1 MASWIIHLRVAE
13 SILNQLPIDIKTT
26 EFIVG
31 NIAPDSGVPNEDWS
45 QFYPDTNIS
54 HFKRKTVDGKKEVD
68 LDHFV
73 LNHLNKEKL
82 NSYNR
87 REISFFLGYYSH
99 LMTDILWVRNIYDP
113 CCEKHFDEYTTD
125 NVAFTWKIK
134 EDWYDLDFK
143 FLRDNPS
150 FSAFEIYRN
159 AVGFENEFLDIFSHD
174 AFDNR
179 REYIVSFYDEKREG
193 LDREYPFLAE
203 ERADRFV
210 DEAAKLIT
218 DSIKKIFEVF

>member
-13 SILNQLPIDIKTT
+13 SILNQLPIDIKAT

-45 QFYPDTNIS
+45 RFYPDTNIS

-99 LMTDILWVRNIYDP
+99 LMTDILWVRDIYDP

-125 NVAFTWKIK
+125 KVAFTWKIK

-159 AVGFENEFLDIFSHD
+159 AVGFENEFLDIFSYD

-193 LDREYPFLAE
+193 LDREYPFLTE
-203 ERADRFV
+203 ERADMFV

-218 DSIKKIFEVF
+218 DSIKNIFEVF